1 VRIKQGVQQPR
12 LATGRDR
19 GHHGGIDDVE
29 VECARGRRSPPRST
43 WPSRSTAGE
52 LHLIVDIGLV
62 GTQPLRLKVPP
73 VEPGEYRIAKEVT
86 RERPAAQR
94 QVTLSARLR
103 VTG

>member
-1 VRIKQGVQQPR
+1 MAASTTWRSNAFVVGDHHPGHPGPR
-12 LATGRDR
+12 AHGR
-19 GHHGGIDDVE
+19 
-29 VECARGRRSPPRST
+29 
-43 WPSRSTAGE
+43 E